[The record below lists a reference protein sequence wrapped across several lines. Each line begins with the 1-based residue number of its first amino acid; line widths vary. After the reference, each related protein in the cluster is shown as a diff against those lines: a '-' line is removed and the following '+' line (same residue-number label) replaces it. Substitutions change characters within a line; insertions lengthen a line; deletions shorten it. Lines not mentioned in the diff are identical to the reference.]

1 MALEVRYVP
10 MIDEGDKG
18 MPKIMRV
25 VYNEAGDALT
35 YSAATFTEAET
46 ADPSCVAPYFDLL
59 RDYFASFS
67 AYLDTQTAFTNEVS
81 MKMFELMTFCGTY
94 LEGKPVNFIDEASV

>member
-10 MIDEGDKG
+10 MLDEGDNG

-35 YSAATFTEAET
+35 YSAATFTEAEV
-46 ADPSCVAPYFDLL
+46 ADPSCVALYFDLL
-59 RDYFASFS
+59 REYFVSFS
-67 AYLDTQTAFTNEVS
+67 AYLDAQTAFTKEVS
-81 MKMFELMTFCGTY
+81 MKMFELMIFCSRY
-94 LEGKPVNFIDEASV
+94 LDGKPINFTDEVSA

>member
-10 MIDEGDKG
+10 MLDEGDNG

-35 YSAATFTEAET
+35 YSAATFTEAEV
-46 ADPSCVAPYFDLL
+46 ADPSSVPLYFDLL
-59 RDYFASFS
+59 REYFVSFS
-67 AYLDTQTAFTNEVS
+67 VYLDAQTAFTNEVS
-81 MKMFELMTFCGTY
+81 MKMFELMIFCSRY
-94 LEGKPVNFIDEASV
+94 LDGKPINITDEVTP

>member
-10 MIDEGDKG
+10 MLDEGDNG

-35 YSAATFTEAET
+35 YSAATFTEAEV
-46 ADPSCVAPYFDLL
+46 ADPSCVALYFDLL
-59 RDYFASFS
+59 REYFVSFS
-67 AYLDTQTAFTNEVS
+67 AYLDAQTAFTNEVS
-81 MKMFELMTFCGTY
+81 MKMFELMIFCSRY
-94 LEGKPVNFIDEASV
+94 LDGKPINITDKVTP

>member
-25 VYNEAGDALT
+25 VYNEAGTALT
-35 YSAATFTEAET
+35 YSAATFAEAEV
-46 ADPSCVAPYFDLL
+46 ADPSCVALYFDLL
-59 RDYFASFS
+59 REYFVSFS
-67 AYLDTQTAFTNEVS
+67 AYLDAQTAFTNEVS
-81 MKMFELMTFCGTY
+81 MKMFELMIFCSRY
-94 LEGKPVNFIDEASV
+94 LDGKPINITDEVTP

>member
-10 MIDEGDKG
+10 MIDEGDNG
-18 MPKIMRV
+18 IPKIMRV
-25 VYNEAGDALT
+25 VYNEAGNVLT

-46 ADPSCVAPYFDLL
+46 ADPSCVELYFDLL
-59 RDYFASFS
+59 REYFVSFS

-81 MKMFELMTFCGTY
+81 MKMFELMIFCSKY
-94 LEGKPVNFIDEASV
+94 LDAKPVNFTSETPA

>member
-10 MIDEGDKG
+10 MIDEGDRG

-25 VYNEAGDALT
+25 VYSEAGDALT

-46 ADPSCVAPYFDLL
+46 ADPSCVALYFDLL
-59 RDYFASFS
+59 RDYFVAFS
-67 AYLDTQTAFTNEVS
+67 AYLDAQSEFTNEMS
-81 MKMFELMTFCGTY
+81 MKMFELMVFCSTY
-94 LEGKPVNFIDEASV
+94 LEGKPVNFINEASA

>member
-10 MIDEGDKG
+10 MLDEGDNG
-18 MPKIMRV
+18 IPKIMRV

-46 ADPSCVAPYFDLL
+46 ADPSCVELYFDLL
-59 RDYFASFS
+59 REYFVSFS

-81 MKMFELMTFCGTY
+81 MKMFELMIFCSKY
-94 LEGKPVNFIDEASV
+94 LDGKPINFTNEAPA

>member
-10 MIDEGDKG
+10 MLDEGDNG

-35 YSAATFTEAET
+35 YSAATFTEAEV
-46 ADPSCVAPYFDLL
+46 ADPSCVALYFDLL
-59 RDYFASFS
+59 REYFVSFS
-67 AYLDTQTAFTNEVS
+67 AYLDAQTAFTNEVS
-81 MKMFELMTFCGTY
+81 MKMFELMIFCSRY
-94 LEGKPVNFIDEASV
+94 LDGKPINITDQVTP